1 MDIYSPGKKVH
12 HVSTGGLARR
22 RPRARERTSGAA
34 MDQTLKHDPRP
45 TTGRTGGRHDG
56 KPPAGTGRRT
66 GAESVKVKHEFSLAH
81 LTVMGYPPPE
91 MIYVAARAGYDYVSL
106 RTIFMGLP
114 GEPNYGLAHNP
125 DLLKQ
130 TRRALDAT
138 GMRLHD
144 IELARVKDGVDPHS
158 YVPEFEVAAKLG
170 ARAVLSSIWSAD
182 RAFYLDTFGEIC
194 DLAKPFG
201 LTVDLESVPIAA
213 VRDLAGAVDVLRTV
227 KRDNAG
233 LMIDTHHFHRARD
246 KAADLATLPREWF
259 HFAQIC
265 DAPAEIPTDRD
276 EMIHV
281 MRESRLYLGEG
292 GIDVADILR
301 QIPRVPYSI
310 ELPHL
315 DRVHELGYAEHAFR
329 CLETAKAYLAAAR
342 VGLAGALPPLR
353 SAPHPFR

>member
-1 MDIYSPGKKVH
+1 
-12 HVSTGGLARR
+12 
-22 RPRARERTSGAA
+22 
-34 MDQTLKHDPRP
+34 MDQRLKNDSRQTLRP
-45 TTGRTGGRHDG
+45 PAVRRDG
-56 KPPAGTGRRT
+56 APPAGTRRRS
-66 GAESVKVKHEFSLAH
+66 AADDVEVRHEFSLAH
-81 LTVMGYPPPE
+81 LTVMGCPPPE

-125 DLLKQ
+125 DLLTK
-130 TRRALDAT
+130 TRRALDST
-138 GMRLHD
+138 GVRLHD
-144 IELARVKDGVDPHS
+144 IELARVKDGVDPRS
-158 YVPEFEVAAKLG
+158 FVPELEVAAELG
-170 ARAVLSSIWSAD
+170 ARAVLSSIWSGD
-182 RAFYLDTFGEIC
+182 RAFYLEKFAEIC

-201 LTVDLESVPIAA
+201 LTVDLESVPIAT
-213 VRDLAGAVDVLRTV
+213 VRDLAGAADVLRAV
-227 KRDNAG
+227 RRDNAG

-246 KAADLATLPREWF
+246 KASDLASLPREWF

-281 MRESRLYLGEG
+281 LREARLYLGEG

-315 DRVHELGYAEHAFR
+315 DRVHDMGYAEHAFR
-329 CLETAKAYLAAAR
+329 CLETARAYLAAHAW
-342 VGLAGALPPLR
+342 A
-353 SAPHPFR
+353 

>member
-1 MDIYSPGKKVH
+1 
-12 HVSTGGLARR
+12 
-22 RPRARERTSGAA
+22 
-34 MDQTLKHDPRP
+34 MDQTLKHDPR
-45 TTGRTGGRHDG
+45 TTGGR
-56 KPPAGTGRRT
+56 PAGRRDGTPGRPARRS
-66 GAESVKVKHEFSLAH
+66 AADDVSLKHEFSLAH
-81 LTVMGYPPPE
+81 LTVMGCPPPE

-114 GEPNYGLAHNP
+114 GEPNYGLAHNA
-125 DLLKQ
+125 DLRTK

-138 GMRLHD
+138 GVRLHD
-144 IELARVKDGVDPHS
+144 IELARVKEGVDPKS
-158 YVPEFEVAAKLG
+158 YLPEFEIAAELG
-170 ARAVLSSIWSAD
+170 ARAVLSSVWSAD
-182 RAFYLDTFGEIC
+182 RAYALDTFGAIC

-213 VRDLAGAVDVLRTV
+213 VRDLAGAVDVLRAV

-246 KAADLATLPREWF
+246 RAADLASLPREWF

-265 DAPAEIPTDRD
+265 DAPGEIPTDRD

-281 MRESRLYLGEG
+281 LREARLYLGEG

-315 DRVHELGYAEHAFR
+315 ERAHELGYAEHAFR
-329 CLETAKAYLAAAR
+329 CLETAKSYLAAHAW
-342 VGLAGALPPLR
+342 A
-353 SAPHPFR
+353 

>member
-1 MDIYSPGKKVH
+1 
-12 HVSTGGLARR
+12 
-22 RPRARERTSGAA
+22 

-45 TTGRTGGRHDG
+45 AAGRRAERRGGT
-56 KPPAGTGRRT
+56 PPARTVRRPS
-66 GAESVKVKHEFSLAH
+66 ADEVEVKHEFSLAH
-81 LTVMGYPPPE
+81 LTVMGCPPPE
-91 MIYVAARAGYDYVSL
+91 MVYLAARAGYDFVSL

-114 GEPNYGLAHNP
+114 GEPNYGLARNP
-125 DLLKQ
+125 DLLAK

-138 GMRLHD
+138 GVRLHD
-144 IELARVKDGVDPHS
+144 IELARVKDGVDPRS
-158 YVPEFEVAAKLG
+158 YVPEFEIAAKLG

-182 RAFYLDTFGEIC
+182 RAFSVDTFGEIC

-213 VRDLAGAVDVLRTV
+213 VRDLAGAVDVLRAV

-246 KAADLATLPREWF
+246 RAADLAALPREWF

-281 MRESRLYLGEG
+281 LREARLYLGEG

-301 QIPRVPYSI
+301 QIPSVPYSI

-315 DRVHELGYAEHAFR
+315 ERAHEMGYAEHAFR
-329 CLETAKAYLAAAR
+329 CLETAKAYLAAHAW
-342 VGLAGALPPLR
+342 A
-353 SAPHPFR
+353 

>member
-1 MDIYSPGKKVH
+1 MDQNLRDKSHP
-12 HVSTGGLARR
+12 A
-22 RPRARERTSGAA
+22 SGAKTGRHEGA
-34 MDQTLKHDPRP
+34 PP
-45 TTGRTGGRHDG
+45 ATTGRRPTG
-56 KPPAGTGRRT
+56 
-66 GAESVKVKHEFSLAH
+66 EEVKVKHEFSLAH
-81 LTVMGYPPPE
+81 LTVMGCPPPE

-106 RTIFMGLP
+106 RTIFLGLP
-114 GEPNYGLAHNP
+114 GEPNYGLAANP
-125 DLLKQ
+125 ELLRQ
-130 TRRALDAT
+130 TRRALADT
-138 GMRLHD
+138 GMRVHD
-144 IELARVKDGVDPHS
+144 IELARVKDGVDPRT
-158 YVPEFEVAAKLG
+158 YVPEFEVAAALG
-170 ARAVLSSIWSAD
+170 ARAVLSSIWAAD
-182 RAFYLDTFGEIC
+182 RAFYLDKFGEIC

-265 DAPAEIPTDRD
+265 DASAEIPTDRD
-276 EMIHV
+276 EMVHV
-281 MRESRLYLGEG
+281 LREARLYLGEG

-315 DRVHELGYAEHAFR
+315 DRAHEMGYAEHAFR
-329 CLETAKAYLAAAR
+329 CLESARSYL
-342 VGLAGALPPLR
+342 GAHAW
-353 SAPHPFR
+353 S